1 MKTDTNLTQN
11 QAESGNLVKPVLAN
25 RLFKF
30 RAFIQNE
37 LGGFIIPNE
46 NSDCFMVSNGD
57 GFTIYDEHK
66 NTISEDKI
74 SLMQFTGIL
83 DKNGKEIYEGDIV
96 KRLYFDSDDIPNSH
110 IGIIKWDNGSFYSHS
125 IENELSRGFSE
136 ISGVTFEIL
145 GNVFETK
152 HPYKFRQKFKIPF

>member
-1 MKTDTNLTQN
+1 MTKHSDNTKTATCDNN
-11 QAESGNLVKPVLAN
+11 VLAN
-25 RLFKF
+25 RLLKF
-30 RAFIQNE
+30 RAFIQTE
-37 LGGFIIPNE
+37 LGGFMIPNKDT
-46 NSDCFMVSNGD
+46 DCFMVSNGD
-57 GFTIYDEHK
+57 GFTIYDEYK
-66 NTISEDKI
+66 NHISEDKI
-74 SLMQFTGIL
+74 SIMQFTGIL

-152 HPYKFRQKFKIPF
+152 QPYKFRQKFKIPF